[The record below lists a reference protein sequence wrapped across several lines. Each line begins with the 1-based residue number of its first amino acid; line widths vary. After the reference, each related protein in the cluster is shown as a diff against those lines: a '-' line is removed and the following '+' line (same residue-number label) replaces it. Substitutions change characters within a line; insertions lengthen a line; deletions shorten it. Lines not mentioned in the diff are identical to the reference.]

1 DLNLGKVALYQLS
14 YVRLLLQARFPVPLA
29 TRRTLS
35 EPLPEAKSGVTC
47 VSFTCHL
54 DDHTGALSLL

>member
-1 DLNLGKVALYQLS
+1 
-14 YVRLLLQARFPVPLA
+14 LLLRTRFPVPLA

-54 DDHTGALSLL
+54 EDHTGALSRL